1 MVIHLKIKNQDHIY
15 KMLKLKKIS
24 TERLLELLKETFMK
38 SSICWT
44 RRKPFPENDTEFVK
58 THERDE
64 IVSFLLETCDRPD
77 MGLNVDTFALF
88 VSLLDRIL
96 STYKVKSEFVECLSV
111 ACLYIACKVKEED
124 ERISI
129 TSEFLLDCESKCS
142 IAELLRMEKM
152 VLKKF
157 EWSVND
163 TTAVDF
169 LHIFYALLVNEYKNV
184 EEVSKSSQN
193 VKTVWKVIDAKK
205 SDNEDSWY
213 VPADLDFLEEIESQL
228 KNCLCRYDLTRVYD
242 PHVLSF
248 CLLSL
253 QLEKTLASIQSEQIK
268 SGLNK
273 TMDLIEQFCKIN
285 FELMDKCK
293 EQLRS
298 YLATV
303 DNKSPIDTYD
313 DEFYKIAMQSLRQSS
328 IFYSPLAA
336 VNSKLDAIKEEEEE
350 EDYMMEMDDSCD
362 YVTRKETETNNF
374 FNSVKFGTLSFAEI
388 LTANTPKK
396 RKLSENSC
404 VEEKI

>member
-1 MVIHLKIKNQDHIY
+1 
-15 KMLKLKKIS
+15 MLKLKKFS
-24 TERLLELLKETFMK
+24 TERLLELLKETYMK
-38 SSICWT
+38 SSIGWT

-58 THERDE
+58 TNERDE
-64 IVSFLLETCDRPD
+64 MCSFLLEVCDRPD
-77 MGLNVDTFALF
+77 MSLGVDTFALF

-96 STYKVKSEFVECLSV
+96 STYKVKSDYLECLSV

-129 TSEFLLDCESKCS
+129 TSEFLLDCDSKCS

-169 LHIFYALLVNEYKNV
+169 LHIFYALLVNEYKKV
-184 EEVSKSSQN
+184 EELIKNSENAKP
-193 VKTVWKVIDAKK
+193 VWKIFDNKM
-205 SDNEDSWY
+205 SDLDSNCC
-213 VPADLDFLEEIESQL
+213 VPADLDILDKLESQL
-228 KNCLCRYDLTRVYD
+228 KNCLCRYDLTRIYD

-253 QLEKTLASIQSEQIK
+253 QLEKTLPLIQSEQIK
-268 SGLNK
+268 SGLTK
-273 TMDLIEQFCKIN
+273 TMDLIEQYCKVN

-298 YLATV
+298 YLVTV
-303 DNKSPIDTYD
+303 DNKNPIDTYD

-350 EDYMMEMDDSCD
+350 EDEDYDMEDEDSFG
-362 YVTRKETETNNF
+362 YVSRKETEKNNY
-374 FNSVKFGTLSFAEI
+374 FNSIKFGTLSFAEI

-396 RKLSENSC
+396 RKLSENSY